1 MKKKIN
7 KLHDVEVQ
15 AVGLVSVGAN
25 QEQFFLLKSQDA
37 EVDMSDKVDTIADE
51 VDDEVVESFATR
63 LWKSFSAKLAARKDE
78 EVVEKA
84 PEVEVVEEQQP
95 EVAAETEAEA
105 EVEKSAAVEEKVE
118 DEEKVALAKANQ
130 ELQDRLEAVEK
141 ALKEKEDA
149 VERAEYVKKAQEFGH
164 LGVDGEVLAE
174 QLHFL
179 AKADEGRYAFWTGLL
194 ASVEAKAK
202 DSGLFDEIGKSGDD
216 GEQKD
221 FEAQLVEAI
230 AKSGDKSI
238 RDTLASM
245 SRDEAEA
252 YLCGRREALRR
263 K

>member
-1 MKKKIN
+1 
-7 KLHDVEVQ
+7 
-15 AVGLVSVGAN
+15 
-25 QEQFFLLKSQDA
+25 
-37 EVDMSDKVDTIADE
+37 MSDKVDTVAEE

-63 LWKSFSAKLAARKDE
+63 LWKSLSAKLAAHKDE

-95 EVAAETEAEA
+95 EVVAETEAQVEKTEVEVEA
-105 EVEKSAAVEEKVE
+105 EVEKSAPV
-118 DEEKVALAKANQ
+118 DDEKVALAKANQ
-130 ELQDRLEAVEK
+130 ELQDRLETVEK
-141 ALKEKEDA
+141 ALKEKEEA

-179 AKADEGRYAFWTGLL
+179 AKADADRYAFWTGLL
-194 ASVEAKAK
+194 TSFEAKAK

-216 GEQKD
+216 GENKD
-221 FEAQLVEAI
+221 FETQLVDAI

-245 SRDEAEA
+245 SREDAEA
-252 YLCGRREALRR
+252 YLYGRREALRR